1 MSTKTNTD
9 KVLKLQQESLNTTDK
24 QVSTFK
30 PLEGTPFTLVSD
42 DGKVYGVMGKYRL
55 TEGFESEEHTLQNYL
70 DDNFD
75 NLEMLSDLCSFRGNE
90 TNLFE
95 YATKIYNELKNV

>member
-1 MSTKTNTD
+1 MNSNFRSGVPNVSTK
-9 KVLKLQQESLNTTDK
+9 
-24 QVSTFK
+24 
-30 PLEGTPFTLVSD
+30 
-42 DGKVYGVMGKYRL
+42 
-55 TEGFESEEHTLQNYL
+55 L

-95 YATKIYNELKNV
+95 YATKIYNELKNEYTWK

>member
-1 MSTKTNTD
+1 MNLESINITFTYEDLRLIEGIIRSGVKENVTNYF
-9 KVLKLQQESLNTTDK
+9 NN
-24 QVSTFK
+24 
-30 PLEGTPFTLVSD
+30 
-42 DGKVYGVMGKYRL
+42 
-55 TEGFESEEHTLQNYL
+55 EHTLQNYL

-95 YATKIYNELKNV
+95 YATKIYNELKNA

>member
-1 MSTKTNTD
+1 MNLESINITFNYEDLRLIEGIIRSGVKENVTNYF
-9 KVLKLQQESLNTTDK
+9 NN
-24 QVSTFK
+24 
-30 PLEGTPFTLVSD
+30 
-42 DGKVYGVMGKYRL
+42 
-55 TEGFESEEHTLQNYL
+55 EHTLQNYL

-95 YATKIYNELKNV
+95 YATKIYNELKKYNYVR

>member
-1 MSTKTNTD
+1 MNLECINITFTYEDLRLIEGIIRSGVKENVTNYF
-9 KVLKLQQESLNTTDK
+9 NN
-24 QVSTFK
+24 
-30 PLEGTPFTLVSD
+30 
-42 DGKVYGVMGKYRL
+42 
-55 TEGFESEEHTLQNYL
+55 EHTLQNYL

-95 YATKIYNELKNV
+95 YATKIYNELKKYNYVR